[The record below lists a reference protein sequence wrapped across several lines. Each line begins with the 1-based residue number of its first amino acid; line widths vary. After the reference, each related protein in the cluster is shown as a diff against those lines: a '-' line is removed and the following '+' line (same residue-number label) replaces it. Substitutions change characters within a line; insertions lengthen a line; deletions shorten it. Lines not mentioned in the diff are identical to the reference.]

1 MKWKAY
7 NELAWT
13 ELILCS
19 PEDYIEETEL
29 YCKAIRENS
38 KTELKTLLH
47 LGCGAGI
54 NDYTFK
60 NHFKVTGVDVSKC
73 MLKIARN
80 LNPDVRYFYGDMR
93 SMKLPE
99 LFDAVAIPDSIGYMV
114 TLEDLKKTLLTAY
127 NHLKQDGVLLIV
139 TQVREEFKENNFVYT
154 GSKDGINITLF
165 ENNHIMDY
173 NKEKCEA
180 VLIYLV
186 RRKGKVKIYHERHT
200 IGLFPLETWVRLI
213 KNIGLDMTQLKINN
227 LYDRFIMNAGEYS
240 QTMFVCHKPFK

>member
-13 ELILCS
+13 EMILCS
-19 PEDYIEETEL
+19 PKDCIEETEL
-29 YCKAIRENS
+29 YCKAIRENT

-60 NHFKVTGVDVSKC
+60 NHFRVTGVDISKS
-73 MLKIARN
+73 MLKIARD
-80 LNPDVRYFYGDMR
+80 LNPDVSYFYGDMR
-93 SMKLPE
+93 SIKLPE
-99 LFDAVAIPDSIGYMV
+99 LFDVVAIPDSIGYMV

-139 TQVREEFKENNFVYT
+139 TQVREEFKENNFVYS
-154 GSKDGINITLF
+154 GSKDDINITLF
-165 ENNHIMDY
+165 ENNHILDSS
-173 NKEKCEA
+173 KEKCEA

-186 RRKGKVKIYHERHT
+186 RRKGKLKIYHDRHT
-200 IGLFPLETWVRLI
+200 IGLFTLETWVRLI

-240 QTMFVCHKPFK
+240 QTMFVCHKLLK